1 VKKDANMKKD
11 SDSESD
17 SESELEQTVGN
28 KSM

>member
-17 SESELEQTVGN
+17 SESEPEQTVGN